1 MEYKLWQYPRGA
13 NKGGVLNID
22 ISPTISTSSW
32 ENNCLL
38 IEIYEQ
44 ENICDSP
51 PAKDEGQDSG
61 GYLWQTLVVS
71 FPASQN
77 RKSVR
82 CEVATPTIQ
91 TRERKV
97 TDDINND

>member
-13 NKGGVLNID
+13 NKGGVLNVD
-22 ISPTISTSSW
+22 VSPTISTSSW

-51 PAKDEGQDSG
+51 PPKDEGQDSG
-61 GYLWQTLVVS
+61 GGR
-71 FPASQN
+71 N
-77 RKSVR
+77 RTNIISK
-82 CEVATPTIQ
+82 
-91 TRERKV
+91 
-97 TDDINND
+97 